1 TYLNSDN
8 KRKHLPSGKS
18 CVIVTAGFDESKTL
32 VFEDNYTFAQTGSN
46 GSTITINIEDMKG
59 AAYLSFVTEISLDA
73 TFDDL
78 SSWSYASRDNM
89 IMAPALRTLIN
100 DTKTN
105 LFESNITEVTF
116 TDLKIIKDTKFT
128 KNITEMIKRYCSKS
142 NIKLAQ

>member
-1 TYLNSDN
+1 
-8 KRKHLPSGKS
+8 
-18 CVIVTAGFDESKTL
+18 
-32 VFEDNYTFAQTGSN
+32 
-46 GSTITINIEDMKG
+46 MKG
-59 AAYLSFVTEISLDA
+59 AAYLSFVTEISLDT